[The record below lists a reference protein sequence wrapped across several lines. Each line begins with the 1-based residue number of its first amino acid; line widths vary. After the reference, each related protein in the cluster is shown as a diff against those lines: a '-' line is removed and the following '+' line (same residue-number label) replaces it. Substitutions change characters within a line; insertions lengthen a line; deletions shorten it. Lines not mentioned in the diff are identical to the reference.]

1 MKKNSSMRSSCFR
14 KFRSSRVPRTEEK
27 SSNEKRDRLGHFT
40 EKQKM
45 HKMSRQNSIRSSN
58 LKTEAG
64 QR

>member
-1 MKKNSSMRSSCFR
+1 MFQ
-14 KFRSSRVPRTEEK
+14 KFRSLRGTEEK
-27 SSNEKRDRLGHFT
+27 PSNEKRDRLSHFT

-45 HKMSRQNSIRSSN
+45 HKMSRKNSIRSSN